1 VEKNNLQ
8 IKGFLFSATE
18 ASIKKPGR
26 LDVGL
31 IYAEKPAVA
40 AGVFTRNRVKAAPVI
55 ISRERLRRGAAQAIL
70 VNSGNANACTGEQG
84 LEDARES
91 ARVLA
96 KHLKIKEGLALV
108 ASTGVIGQFLTM
120 ERIKE
125 AIPRLTQSLAPNRL
139 SEVGRAILT
148 TDKVTKIAFRE
159 GNIDGLPVRM
169 VAIAKG
175 AGMIMPQM
183 ATMLCFVMTDAAI
196 KAEALRASLKQAVS
210 LSFNRITVD
219 GDMSTNDSVI
229 ILASGEA
236 NNKCINLD
244 DFAGRSVFERLLGEL
259 FIDLAKMIVRD
270 GEGATKLVEVRVTG
284 AGTVGE
290 ARKAAY
296 AVANSSLVKTALFG
310 EDANW
315 GRIMAALGRSGVPID
330 PGQVSIVINT
340 FPLVKNGL
348 GCGKAAEMA
357 ATGAMRQGEFIL
369 HIDLDRGSSDF
380 NVWTCDLSADYVRIN
395 ASYRS

>member
-1 VEKNNLQ
+1 MGKNNQQ
-8 IKGFLFSATE
+8 IKGFLFSATG

-96 KHLKIKEGLALV
+96 KHLEIKEKLALV
-108 ASTGVIGQFLTM
+108 ASTGVIGQFLPM
-120 ERIKE
+120 ERIKG
-125 AIPRLTQSLAPNRL
+125 AIPRLAQSLAPNRL
-139 SEVGRAILT
+139 AEVSRAILT
-148 TDKVTKIAFRE
+148 TDKMPKTAFRE
-159 GNIDGLPVRM
+159 GNIDGVPIRM
-169 VAIAKG
+169 AAIAKG

-183 ATMLCFVMTDAAI
+183 ATMLCFVMTDVAI
-196 KAEALRASLKQAVS
+196 RADALRASLHRAVS

-236 NNKCINLD
+236 NNKRIDID
-244 DFAGRSVFERLLGEL
+244 DSAGRSVFEKLLGQL
-259 FIDLAKMIVRD
+259 LIDLARMIVRD

-315 GRIMAALGRSGVPID
+315 GRIMAALGRSGVPMD
-330 PGQVSIVINT
+330 PGRVSVAINT

-348 GCGKAAEMA
+348 GCGPEAEMA
-357 ATGAMRQGEFIL
+357 ATGAMRQEEFIL
-369 HIDLDRGSSDF
+369 HIDLDRGPCDF
-380 NVWTCDLSADYVRIN
+380 NVWTCDLSEDYVRIN

>member
-1 VEKNNLQ
+1 M
-8 IKGFLFSATE
+8 KGFLFSATG

-96 KHLKIKEGLALV
+96 EQLKIKEGLGLV
-108 ASTGVIGQFLTM
+108 ASTGVIGQFLPM
-120 ERIKE
+120 DRIKE
-125 AIPRLTQSLAPNRL
+125 AIPRLAQSLAPNRMA
-139 SEVGRAILT
+139 EVGQAILT
-148 TDKVTKIAFRE
+148 TDKMPKTAFRE
-159 GNIDGLPVRM
+159 GNIGGVPIRM
-169 VAIAKG
+169 AAIAKG

-196 KAEALRASLKQAVS
+196 RADALRASLRRAVS

-236 NNKCINLD
+236 NNKRIDID
-244 DFAGRSVFERLLGEL
+244 DIVGRSVFEKLLGEL
-259 FIDLAKMIVRD
+259 LIDLARMIVRD

-315 GRIMAALGRSGVPID
+315 GRIMAALGRSGVPMD
-330 PGQVSIVINT
+330 PGRVSIAINT

-348 GCGKAAEMA
+348 GCGPDAERA
-357 ATGAMRQGEFIL
+357 ATGAMRQEEFIL
-369 HIDLDRGSSDF
+369 HIDLDRGPSDF

>member
-1 VEKNNLQ
+1 MEKNNQQ
-8 IKGFLFSATE
+8 IKGFLFSATG

-96 KHLKIKEGLALV
+96 NHLEIKEKLALV
-108 ASTGVIGQFLTM
+108 ASTGVIGQFLPM
-120 ERIKE
+120 ERIKG
-125 AIPRLTQSLAPNRL
+125 AIPRLAQSLAPNRL
-139 SEVGRAILT
+139 AEVSRAILT
-148 TDKVTKIAFRE
+148 TDKMPKTAFRE
-159 GNIDGLPVRM
+159 GNIDGVPIRM
-169 VAIAKG
+169 AAIAKG

-196 KAEALRASLKQAVS
+196 RADALRASLHRAVS

-236 NNKCINLD
+236 NNKRIDID
-244 DFAGRSVFERLLGEL
+244 DSAGRSVFEKLLGEL
-259 FIDLAKMIVRD
+259 LIDLARMIVRD

-315 GRIMAALGRSGVPID
+315 GRIMAALGRSGVPMD
-330 PGQVSIVINT
+330 PGRVSIAINR

-348 GCGKAAEMA
+348 GCGPDAERA
-357 ATGAMRQGEFIL
+357 ATGAMRQEEFIL
-369 HIDLDRGSSDF
+369 HIDLDRGPSDF

>member
-1 VEKNNLQ
+1 MEKNNQQ
-8 IKGFLFSATE
+8 IKGFLFSATG

-96 KHLKIKEGLALV
+96 EQLKIKEGLGLV
-108 ASTGVIGQFLTM
+108 ASTGVIGQFLPM
-120 ERIKE
+120 DRIKE
-125 AIPRLTQSLAPNRL
+125 AIPRLAQSLAPNRMA
-139 SEVGRAILT
+139 EVGQAILT
-148 TDKVTKIAFRE
+148 TDKMPKTAFRE
-159 GNIDGLPVRM
+159 GNIGGVPIRM
-169 VAIAKG
+169 AAIAKG

-196 KAEALRASLKQAVS
+196 RADALRASLRRAVS

-236 NNKCINLD
+236 NNKRIDID
-244 DFAGRSVFERLLGEL
+244 DIVGRSVFEKLLGEL
-259 FIDLAKMIVRD
+259 LIDLARMIVRD

-315 GRIMAALGRSGVPID
+315 GRIMAALGRSGVPMD
-330 PGQVSIVINT
+330 PGRVSIAINT

-348 GCGKAAEMA
+348 GCGPDAERA
-357 ATGAMRQGEFIL
+357 ATGAMRQEEFIL
-369 HIDLDRGSSDF
+369 HIDLDRGPSDF